1 MAKPAEDGPWPAP
14 SLIASA
20 VMQPDPL
27 ARHSWVWLDEGWTR
41 CLRGRLTADTIAL
54 AERWRALDRPFVV
67 ASPGAHDGE
76 DDLRLGLALPDKR
89 RIGLHLPQAA
99 VVRSAPPPSLPEVVA
114 QAPTAW
120 RSRLRKV
127 ETMARAAGVSTAVY
141 GSLAWE
147 YRCSTAYVRADS
159 DVDLLFDAKAAPP
172 LGPVLDLARALS
184 ADAGAPRLDGELI
197 LPGDRAIAWREF
209 ARRPEELLVKSAGG
223 PTLCTR
229 LSIEALFA
237 RAAA

>member
-1 MAKPAEDGPWPAP
+1 MAW
-14 SLIASA
+14 
-20 VMQPDPL
+20 
-27 ARHSWVWLDEGWTR
+27 
-41 CLRGRLTADTIAL
+41 
-54 AERWRALDRPFVV
+54 
-67 ASPGAHDGE
+67 
-76 DDLRLGLALPDKR
+76 
-89 RIGLHLPQAA
+89 
-99 VVRSAPPPSLPEVVA
+99 
-114 QAPTAW
+114 
-120 RSRLRKV
+120 
-127 ETMARAAGVSTAVY
+127 AAGVSTAVY

-147 YRCSTAYVRADS
+147 YRCGTAYVRADS

-172 LGPVLDLARALS
+172 LGPVLDLAGALS
-184 ADAGAPRLDGELI
+184 TDAGAPRLDGELI

>member
-1 MAKPAEDGPWPAP
+1 L
-14 SLIASA
+14 LIASA
-20 VMQPDPL
+20 VMRPDPL
-27 ARHSWVWLDEGWTR
+27 ARHSWVWLDEGWAG
-41 CLRGRLTADTIAL
+41 CLRGRSTAEAIAL
-54 AERWRALDRPFVV
+54 AEQWRALDRPFIV
-67 ASPGAHDGE
+67 ASPGAHDAE
-76 DDLRLGLALPDKR
+76 NDLRLGLALPDKR
-89 RIGLHLPQAA
+89 RIGLQLPRAA

-114 QAPTAW
+114 QAPAAW
-120 RSRLRKV
+120 RPRLWEV